1 MFYNL
6 YFLYVVLRFF
16 YSNGLWVTA
25 LDAASII
32 TSYTFTIYSTTT
44 SSYIQY
50 KSGNIG

>member
-1 MFYNL
+1 ML
-6 YFLYVVLRFF
+6 YYDSFMAMAL
-16 YSNGLWVTA
+16 VTA